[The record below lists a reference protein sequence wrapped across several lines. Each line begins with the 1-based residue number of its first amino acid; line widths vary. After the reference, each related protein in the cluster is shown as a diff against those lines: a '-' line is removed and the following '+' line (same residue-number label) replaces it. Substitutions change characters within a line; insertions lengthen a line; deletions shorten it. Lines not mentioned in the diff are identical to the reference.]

1 VNKPINLNRIR
12 KERAR
17 DEARERANEN
27 AARHGISKAEK
38 VLTAAR
44 SERAA
49 RILDQHKVDE
59 EE

>member
-1 VNKPINLNRIR
+1 MNKPINLNRIR